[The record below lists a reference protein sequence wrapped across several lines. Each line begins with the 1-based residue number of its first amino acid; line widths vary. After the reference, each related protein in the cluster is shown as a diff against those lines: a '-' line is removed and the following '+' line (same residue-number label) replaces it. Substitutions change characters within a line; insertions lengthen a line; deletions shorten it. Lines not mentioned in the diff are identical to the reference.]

1 ARHALGNFQCGNAFA
16 EVTRAAVDFAEL
28 FLAIGVFGVLRAI
41 AFGGC
46 RGEGLHHFRAQY
58 VPQVVEFGLEPFEAV
73 AGDDRG
79 GAGRGR
85 APAAH
90 AGLAS
95 CRRWASI
102 SPRSGCSGQAAT
114 SRSSSAA
121 ASACWSAWAASARA
135 ASRP

>member
-1 ARHALGNFQCGNAFA
+1 L
-16 EVTRAAVDFAEL
+16 L
-28 FLAIGVFGVLRAI
+28 LAIGVFGILRAV
-41 AFGGC
+41 AFGGG
-46 RGEGLHHFRAQY
+46 RGEGLHHFRAQD
-58 VPQVVEFGLEPFEAV
+58 VPQVVEFGLEPLEAL

-85 APAAH
+85 TPAAH

-95 CRRWASI
+95 CRRCASI
-102 SPRSGCSGQAAT
+102 SSRKGCSGHAAI

-121 ASACWSAWAASARA
+121 ALACWSAWAANARA